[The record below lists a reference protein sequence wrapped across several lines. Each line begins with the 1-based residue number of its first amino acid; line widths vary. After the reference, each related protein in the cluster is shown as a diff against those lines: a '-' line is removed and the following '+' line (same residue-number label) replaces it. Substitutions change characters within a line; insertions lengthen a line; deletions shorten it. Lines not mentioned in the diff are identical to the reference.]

1 MNCASNQLLSRSGLS
16 QNQDRGIRRSYLRN
30 LDQHVAQWLRGTD
43 DFLEHG
49 RAYDVFPQRNVFVS
63 CPVFGAL
70 AVIDIGSSYIPAHQA
85 SLFIVARVLTEEEP
99 AILTVLP
106 ERSLLDFKRQA
117 ASQACFALLA
127 HPLEIFGM
135 KDTGAIVR
143 GDYIFH
149 GEPGIVEHC
158 LVRVERVA
166 LRVQDDNGLR
176 YSIGNPAE
184 FALLLKE
191 FFLRSFS

>member
-16 QNQDRGIRRSYLRN
+16 QNQDCGIRRSYLRN
-30 LDQHVAQWLRGTD
+30 LDQHLAQWLPGTD

-85 SLFIVARVLTEEEP
+85 SLFIVERVVTEEEP
-99 AILTVLP
+99 AILTILP
-106 ERSLLDFKRQA
+106 ERQLLYFKRQS

-127 HPLEIFGM
+127 YPLEIFRM
-135 KDTGAIVR
+135 VRSGAKVR
-143 GDYIFH
+143 GDYVLH
-149 GEPGIVEHC
+149 GEAGIVEHC
-158 LVRVERVA
+158 LVRVER
-166 LRVQDDNGLR
+166 LGLPVPGDTGVVVR
-176 YSIGNPAE
+176 
-184 FALLLKE
+184 L
-191 FFLRSFS
+191 